1 MKYEFRNTNGVN
13 WGKSH
18 IVTAEDLT
26 DAEAVA
32 EVIELTVTEGCTVDG
47 DVTISLR
54 GGSDVTV
61 AVTTDADTPAE
72 VATLIQ
78 AETYTGWTAT
88 VNGAVVTFTANT
100 AGKKTG
106 ANTFDGAETGVEAGI
121 EVKTEGADAVPA
133 KIEFETPELNGK
145 FVCVVSFV
153 GADGALVNFTG
164 TIKVIQDSLTGKAIV
179 EITDNITNS
188 LTAGDVITII
198 GTVEY
203 N

>member
-1 MKYEFRNTNGVN
+1 MKYEFRNTNVVN
-13 WGKSH
+13 WGKTH

-47 DVTISLR
+47 DVTVSLR

-78 AETYTGWTAT
+78 AKTYTGWTAT
-88 VNGAVVTFTANT
+88 V
-100 AGKKTG
+100 
-106 ANTFDGAETGVEAGI
+106 DGAETGVVAGI
-121 EVKTEGADAVPA
+121 EVKTKGADAVPA
-133 KIEFETPELNGK
+133 KIELETPELNGK
-145 FVCVVSFV
+145 FACVVSFV
-153 GADGALVNFTG
+153 GADGTLVTFTG
-164 TIKVIQDSLTGKAIV
+164 TIKVIQASLTGKAIV
-179 EITDNITNS
+179 EITDNVTNS
-188 LTAGDVITII
+188 LTAGDVITVI
-198 GTVEY
+198 GNVEY